1 MRKINDSKGDLLCI
15 VYKDEDWVEGLNFI
29 TDNSLFIQVGS
40 WWYQNGK
47 NLAKHKHNTVSR
59 EANITQE
66 MVYVKS
72 GSMLATIFDQ
82 EMNFV
87 EEIVLKEGDMAI
99 MAYGGHGYKILEDN
113 TKIIEA
119 KNGPFV
125 SVEVDKVKYE

>member
-1 MRKINDSKGDLLCI
+1 M
-15 VYKDEDWVEGLNFI
+15 
-29 TDNSLFIQVGS
+29 
-40 WWYQNGK
+40 
-47 NLAKHKHNTVSR
+47 KHKHNTVSR

-82 EMNFV
+82 ELNFV

-113 TKIIEA
+113 TKII
-119 KNGPFV
+119 KLKMDLF
-125 SVEVDKVKYE
+125 

>member
-1 MRKINDSKGDLLCI
+1 MNYGALKSIP
-15 VYKDEDWVEGLNFI
+15 
-29 TDNSLFIQVGS
+29 
-40 WWYQNGK
+40 
-47 NLAKHKHNTVSR
+47 R

-82 EMNFV
+82 EMNFI
-87 EEIVLKEGDMAI
+87 EEVILKEGDMAI

>member
-1 MRKINDSKGDLLCI
+1 
-15 VYKDEDWVEGLNFI
+15 
-29 TDNSLFIQVGS
+29 
-40 WWYQNGK
+40 
-47 NLAKHKHNTVSR
+47 
-59 EANITQE
+59 

-72 GSMLATIFDQ
+72 GSMLATIVDQ

-87 EEIVLKEGDMAI
+87 EEIILNEGDMAI